1 MEVFSSNN
9 KCAVHLGRDNGASE
23 DTATDRDH
31 TGERAF
37 LVCETYDEQEVY
49 NRKPQGYSSSPSSPP

>member
-9 KCAVHLGRDNGASE
+9 KCAVHLGRDNGTGE

-37 LVCETYDEQEVY
+37 LVYNTHDQQEVY
-49 NRKPQGYSSSPSSPP
+49 SRKVPSISQEP